1 MYKVLTVRANS
12 PTLDGVFS
20 SFQRQNMWKVRVSA
34 HCTEVGFASFLCSG
48 FTAVAVINPPE
59 KLQTIY
65 VLKKKILL
73 FLGLKFTIIESG
85 FKSRA
90 DNREGR

>member
-1 MYKVLTVRANS
+1 M
-12 PTLDGVFS
+12 
-20 SFQRQNMWKVRVSA
+20 
-34 HCTEVGFASFLCSG
+34 GFASFLCSG

-73 FLGLKFTIIESG
+73 FLGLKFMIIESG

-90 DNREGR
+90 GYSGVRTVNQKIIIVYEQS